1 MPPRSPD
8 DDLRVTR
15 RLFLKHSALATAS
28 GAAMYSIALKT
39 DAAAAQPLQ
48 PARIRGEDDLDNL
61 YAYHNPE

>member
-1 MPPRSPD
+1 MSPRSPD

-28 GAAMYSIALKT
+28 GAAMYSIAMKT
-39 DAAAAQPLQ
+39 DAATSQPLQ
-48 PARIRGEDDLDNL
+48 AASIRNEDDMDNL